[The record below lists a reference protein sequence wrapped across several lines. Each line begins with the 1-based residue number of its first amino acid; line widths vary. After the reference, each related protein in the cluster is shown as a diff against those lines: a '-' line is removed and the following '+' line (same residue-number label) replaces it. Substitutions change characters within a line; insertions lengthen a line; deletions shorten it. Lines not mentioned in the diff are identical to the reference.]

1 MTKKHQEVFEYIE
14 QQIRNGTIGD
24 GDALPGELEL
34 SRTLSVSR
42 NTVRHALNLLAQKYS
57 IERTPGRGTIFHEK
71 NTEDKANKTIGI
83 INSSLMYTIYPELI
97 HGIED
102 GLYRGGFSMLLA
114 NGNYDPEKERES
126 ARRMLAH
133 DVAGLIVEPMNSAL
147 LTPEN
152 EFVRILQ
159 SANVPVI
166 TTNCTIE
173 DSNASYITMD
183 DEWIGY
189 RAVEY
194 LSGKGHRRIACLFK
208 SDTQAGLLRLAGYY
222 RGLAAAGIPRDENI
236 VCTYTQV
243 DEPVLPGDFFTR
255 KILDGT
261 ADDRPTAFLYFN
273 DQNALQ
279 SYNAFADY
287 GLSIPDDVSIMGID
301 NIPEAA
307 HVRPGLTTF
316 NHPKYLMGKLAAE
329 MMLARLGPHNDRMN
343 YGVVMKPDIVE
354 RGSIKTLE

>member
-1 MTKKHQEVFEYIE
+1 MAKKHQEVLDYLE
-14 QQIRNGTIGD
+14 QLISNGTISD

-34 SRTLSVSR
+34 SKTLSVSR
-42 NTVRHALNLLAQKYS
+42 NTVRHALNQLAQKYR

-71 NTEDKANKTIGI
+71 ESADQANKAVGI
-83 INSSLMYTIYPELI
+83 INSSLMYTIYPELV

-152 EFVRILQ
+152 EFVRILK

-166 TTNCTIE
+166 TTNCTIAA
-173 DSNASYITMD
+173 SQASYITMD

-189 RAVEY
+189 RGVEY
-194 LSGKGHRRIACLFK
+194 LVAKGHRRIAGLFK
-208 SDTQAGLLRLAGYY
+208 SDTQAGLLRLEGYL
-222 RGLAAAGIPRDENI
+222 RGLDTAGIPYDENL
-236 VCTYTQV
+236 VCTYTQE

-255 KILDGT
+255 KILDST
-261 ADDRPTAFLYFN
+261 IDRPTAFLYFN
-273 DQNALQ
+273 DQIALQ

-301 NIPEAA
+301 NIPESA

-329 MMLARLGPHNDRMN
+329 MMLARLGPHNDRTN
-343 YGVVMKPDIVE
+343 CGVVMKPEIVE
-354 RGSIKTLE
+354 RGSIKTL

>member
-1 MTKKHQEVFEYIE
+1 MAKKHQEVLDYLE
-14 QQIRNGTIGD
+14 QLISNGTISD

-34 SRTLSVSR
+34 SKTLSVSR
-42 NTVRHALNLLAQKYS
+42 NTVRHALNQLAQKYS

-71 NTEDKANKTIGI
+71 KPDDQANRAVGI
-83 INSSLMYTIYPELI
+83 INSSLMYTIYPELV

-147 LTPEN
+147 LTPDN

-173 DSNASYITMD
+173 GSRVSYITMD

-189 RAVEY
+189 RGVEY
-194 LSGKGHRRIACLFK
+194 LVAKGHRRIACLFK
-208 SDTQAGLLRLAGYY
+208 SDTQAGLLRLEGYY
-222 RGLAAAGIPRDENI
+222 RGLTAAGISHDENI
-236 VCTYTQV
+236 VCTYTQE

-255 KILDGT
+255 KILDST

-273 DQNALQ
+273 DQTALQ
-279 SYNAFADY
+279 AYNAFADY
-287 GLSIPDDVSIMGID
+287 GLSIPDDASIMGID

-329 MMLARLGPHNDRMN
+329 MMLARLGPHNDRTN
-343 YGVVMKPDIVE
+343 YGVVMKPEIVE
-354 RGSIKTLE
+354 RASITTLK